1 MPPFNGKCEVPEQ
14 QMGRGVIVIGEK
26 RSGHDEHNKTARQG
40 ETPKK
45 EMRPESLEAEKITQD
60 DGDTKVTRNPK
71 AYNTFPFLFAR
82 SKPWKQ
88 TA

>member
-14 QMGRGVIVIGEK
+14 QMGRGFIVIGEK
-26 RSGHDEHNKTARQG
+26 RSGHDEQNRTARQG